1 MKRSEIN
8 EIQRNAKKFL
18 EMHSFYLPAFAYWG
32 PKDWASCGPETDEIK
47 KCMLGW
53 DITDFGSND
62 FYKRG
67 LFLFTMRNGNL
78 SSYKDKV
85 YAEKIMIVEENQE
98 TPMHFHR
105 FKMEDII
112 NRGGGD
118 LCIQLYNSTKG
129 EALSDEDL
137 VVSVDGI
144 RKNLKAGETVRL
156 HSGESICLKPFLYH
170 RFWAEGGTCLVG
182 EVSMTNDDTADNRF
196 LENLGRF
203 PKIEEDEPIMH
214 LLSSDYPYIPNALKI

>member
-8 EIQRNAKKFL
+8 EIQKKAKEFL
-18 EMHSFYLPAFAYWG
+18 AKHSFNLPPFAYWG
-32 PKDWASCGPETDEIK
+32 PKEWASKGSEVDEIK

-53 DITDFGSND
+53 DITDFGSMD
-62 FYKRG
+62 FHTRG
-67 LFLFTMRNGNL
+67 LFLFTLRNGNL
-78 SSYKDKV
+78 SDYADKV

-105 FKMEDII
+105 LKMEDII

-118 LCIQLYNSTKG
+118 LCIQLYNSTKDEG
-129 EALSDEDL
+129 LSDEEL
-137 VVSVDGI
+137 VVSIDGS
-144 RKNLKAGETVRL
+144 RRTLKAGETVRL
-156 HSGESICLKPFLYH
+156 HSGESICLKPFMYH

-203 PKIEEDEPIMH
+203 PRIDEDEPILH
-214 LLSSDYPYIPNALKI
+214 LLSADYV